1 MAKDVSKSKLTLVSL
16 ILMIFTSVYG
26 FNNIPRSFYKMG
38 YAAIPWFIISGILFF
53 IPFAFMMS
61 EYGAAFKDEKGG
73 IYSWMEKSVGP
84 RYAFVATFMWYA
96 SYIIWMVNVSSG
108 LWVPL
113 SNAIFGQ
120 DNTQTWSFLG
130 LNATQVLGVLGIIWI
145 MFVTFVSTK
154 GLDKIKKITSVG
166 GIAVTGLNILL
177 WVGAITV
184 LILNKGSFA
193 EPIVGLKSFT
203 QPINPEYQGSM
214 IASLSFVVYAIFAYG
229 GIEAVGG
236 LVDQTENP
244 EKTFP
249 KGVAISAAVISIGYA
264 LGILLVGAFTN
275 WDNVINS
282 SNVHIGNASYV
293 IMNNLGVAVGQAM
306 GVAEQTALLFG
317 RVIARVFGFSTFLA
331 LMGAFFTLTYSPLK
345 QLIEGTP
352 KELWPG
358 KFSKIDEKNGMP
370 VNAMVVQAV
379 VVSGIIALVSFGGES
394 VSKFFDILVIMT
406 NVAMTIP
413 YMFLAGAFP
422 AFKKNQEI
430 VKPFEVYKNYKTSF
444 VATVI
449 VVLTVGFA
457 NFFTILEPAL
467 NGDLKSAIWSIAGP
481 ILFSL
486 IALLMFNNYEKKV
499 SNIKVINKVETQN

>member
-1 MAKDVSKSKLTLVSL
+1 MAKDASKSKLTLVSL

-38 YAAIPWFIISGILFF
+38 YAAIPWFIVSGILFF
-53 IPFAFMMS
+53 IPFAFMMA

-84 RYAFVATFMWYA
+84 KYAFVATFMWYS

-130 LNATQVLGVLGIIWI
+130 LSATQVLGVLGIIWI
-145 MFVTFVSTK
+145 LFVTFVSTK
-154 GLDKIKKITSVG
+154 GLDKIKKVTSIG

-184 LILNKGSFA
+184 LVLNKGSFA

-203 QPINPEYQGSM
+203 QPINPEYQGSF

-275 WDNVINS
+275 WNDVINS

-293 IMNNLGVAVGQAM
+293 IMSNLGVAVGQAM
-306 GVAEQTALLFG
+306 GVAEETALLFG

-370 VNAMVVQAV
+370 VNAMVIQAV